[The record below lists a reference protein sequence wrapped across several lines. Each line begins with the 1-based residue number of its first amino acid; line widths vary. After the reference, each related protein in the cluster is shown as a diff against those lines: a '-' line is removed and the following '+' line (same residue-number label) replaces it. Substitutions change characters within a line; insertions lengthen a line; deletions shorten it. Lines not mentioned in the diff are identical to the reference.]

1 MSSFVF
7 HADRPVEKYHRSDI
21 LFMMMVLLL
30 WGLGLF
36 TLFVCTPEK
45 GERLFNNRY
54 YFVIRQLIWSAVG
67 FTGLVVLALIPMR
80 VLRKLLP
87 FIVLGSLVLCIAVI
101 IPSLGSA
108 RKGANRWFSVSRYW
122 TVQPSEFAKFAV
134 ILFLSNLFDKQARE
148 DGASQ
153 KEFYYPLIGL
163 FVFVITIFLQKDF
176 STGVFVFAV
185 GCLMFFVSGA
195 RMSWFGPLVL
205 LAIPTVV
212 FMIAMEPYRLMRVI
226 SFLNPDEYALS
237 TNYQILA
244 SQRAITAGGFW
255 GNGLGSEFNDVFKI
269 PEVQTDYIFAG
280 WADSMGL
287 VGVAAYFCALL
298 FFAWRGYR
306 TAFLCRDRFAAYASF
321 GCISMIFLQSLMNC
335 AVVCGAIPTT
345 GITLPFFSS
354 GGSSLVVTL
363 CMCGFVINASRC
375 DSDEDADTSAAG
387 AAARDTYNGKRS
399 DYE

>member
-1 MSSFVF
+1 MSAFMF
-7 HADRPVEKYHRSDI
+7 HAARPVEKYHKSDI

-54 YFVIRQLIWSAVG
+54 YFVIRQLVWSVVG
-67 FTGLVVLALIPMR
+67 FASLAFFAMIPIR

-87 FIVLGSLVLCIAVI
+87 FIVLGSLLLCIIAIV
-101 IPSLGSA
+101 PSLGSM
-108 RKGANRWFSVSRYW
+108 RKGASRWISLSRYW

-148 DGASQ
+148 DGGTQ

-163 FVFVITIFLQKDF
+163 FIFVITIFLQKDF
-176 STGVFVFAV
+176 STGVFMFIV

-205 LAIPTVV
+205 LAIPTVA
-212 FMIAMEPYRLMRVI
+212 FMIAIEPFRLMRVI
-226 SFLNPDEYALS
+226 SFLNPDEYSLT

-244 SQRAITAGGFW
+244 SQRAITAGGVW
-255 GNGLGSEFNDVFKI
+255 GNGLGSSFSDVYKI

-287 VGVAAYFCALL
+287 LGVAAYFCALL

-306 TAFLCRDRFAAYASF
+306 TALLCRDRFAAYAAF
-321 GCISMIFLQSLMNC
+321 GCISMIFIQSLMNC
-335 AVVCGAIPTT
+335 AVVCGAVPTT

-363 CMCGFVINASRC
+363 SMCGFVINASRC
-375 DSDEDADTSAAG
+375 DTDDDGRAVPSGAAG
-387 AAARDTYNGKRS
+387 R
-399 DYE
+399 EI

>member
-1 MSSFVF
+1 MSAFMF
-7 HADRPVEKYHRSDI
+7 HAARPVEKYHKSDI

-54 YFVIRQLIWSAVG
+54 YFVIRQLVWSVVG
-67 FTGLVVLALIPMR
+67 FASLAFFAMIPIR

-87 FIVLGSLVLCIAVI
+87 FIVLGSLLLCIIAIV
-101 IPSLGSA
+101 PSLGSM
-108 RKGANRWFSVSRYW
+108 RKGASRWISLSRYW

-148 DGASQ
+148 DGGTQ

-163 FVFVITIFLQKDF
+163 FIFVITIFLQKDF
-176 STGVFVFAV
+176 STGVFMFIV

-205 LAIPTVV
+205 LAIPTVA
-212 FMIAMEPYRLMRVI
+212 FMIAIEPFRLMRVI
-226 SFLNPDEYALS
+226 SFLNPDEYSLT

-255 GNGLGSEFNDVFKI
+255 GNGLGSSFSDVYKI

-287 VGVAAYFCALL
+287 LGVAAYFCALL

-306 TAFLCRDRFAAYASF
+306 TALLCRDRFAAYAAF
-321 GCISMIFLQSLMNC
+321 GCISMIFIQSLMNC
-335 AVVCGAIPTT
+335 AVVCGAVPTT

-363 CMCGFVINASRC
+363 SMCGFVINASRC
-375 DSDEDADTSAAG
+375 DTDDDGRTVPSGAAG
-387 AAARDTYNGKRS
+387 R
-399 DYE
+399 EI

>member
-1 MSSFVF
+1 VSAFMF
-7 HADRPVEKYHRSDI
+7 HAARPVEKYHKSDI

-54 YFVIRQLIWSAVG
+54 YFVIRQLVWSVVG
-67 FTGLVVLALIPMR
+67 FASLAFFAMIPIR

-87 FIVLGSLVLCIAVI
+87 FIVLGSLLLCIIAIV
-101 IPSLGSA
+101 PSLGSM
-108 RKGANRWFSVSRYW
+108 RKGASRWISLSRYW

-148 DGASQ
+148 DGGTQ

-163 FVFVITIFLQKDF
+163 FIFVITIFLQKDF
-176 STGVFVFAV
+176 STGVFMFIV

-205 LAIPTVV
+205 LAIPTVA
-212 FMIAMEPYRLMRVI
+212 FMIAIEPFRLMRVI
-226 SFLNPDEYALS
+226 SFLNPDEYSLT

-255 GNGLGSEFNDVFKI
+255 GNGLGSSFSDVYKI

-287 VGVAAYFCALL
+287 LGVAAYFCALL

-306 TAFLCRDRFAAYASF
+306 TALLCRDRFAAYAAF
-321 GCISMIFLQSLMNC
+321 GCISMIFIQSLMNC
-335 AVVCGAIPTT
+335 AVVCGAVPTT

-363 CMCGFVINASRC
+363 SMCGFVINASRC
-375 DSDEDADTSAAG
+375 DTDDDGRAVPSGAAG
-387 AAARDTYNGKRS
+387 R
-399 DYE
+399 EI

>member
-1 MSSFVF
+1 MSAFMF
-7 HADRPVEKYHRSDI
+7 HAARPVEKYHKSDI

-54 YFVIRQLIWSAVG
+54 YFVIRQLVWSVVG
-67 FTGLVVLALIPMR
+67 FASLAFFAMIPIR

-87 FIVLGSLVLCIAVI
+87 FIVLGSLLLCIIAIV
-101 IPSLGSA
+101 PSLGSM
-108 RKGANRWFSVSRYW
+108 RKGASRWISLSRYW

-148 DGASQ
+148 DGGTQ

-163 FVFVITIFLQKDF
+163 FIFVITIFLQKDF
-176 STGVFVFAV
+176 STGVFMFIV

-205 LAIPTVV
+205 LAIPTVA
-212 FMIAMEPYRLMRVI
+212 FMIAIEPFRLMRVI
-226 SFLNPDEYALS
+226 SFLNPDEYSLT

-255 GNGLGSEFNDVFKI
+255 GNGLGSSFSDVYKI

-287 VGVAAYFCALL
+287 LGVAAYFCALL

-306 TAFLCRDRFAAYASF
+306 TALLCRDRFAAYAAF
-321 GCISMIFLQSLMNC
+321 GCISMIFIQSLMNC
-335 AVVCGAIPTT
+335 AVVCGAVPTT

-363 CMCGFVINASRC
+363 SMCGFVINASRC
-375 DSDEDADTSAAG
+375 DTDDDGRAVPSG
-387 AAARDTYNGKRS
+387 ATGR
-399 DYE
+399 EI

>member
-1 MSSFVF
+1 MF
-7 HADRPVEKYHRSDI
+7 HAARPVEKYHKSDI

-54 YFVIRQLIWSAVG
+54 YFVIRQLVWSVVG
-67 FTGLVVLALIPMR
+67 FASLAFFAMIPIR

-87 FIVLGSLVLCIAVI
+87 FIVLGSLLLCIIAIV
-101 IPSLGSA
+101 PSLGSM
-108 RKGANRWFSVSRYW
+108 RKGASRWISLSRYW

-148 DGASQ
+148 DGGTQ

-163 FVFVITIFLQKDF
+163 FIFVITIFLQKDF
-176 STGVFVFAV
+176 STGVFMFIV

-205 LAIPTVV
+205 LAIPTVA
-212 FMIAMEPYRLMRVI
+212 FMIAIEPFRLMRVI
-226 SFLNPDEYALS
+226 SFLNPDEYSLT

-255 GNGLGSEFNDVFKI
+255 GNGLGSSFSDVYKI

-287 VGVAAYFCALL
+287 LGVAAYFCALL

-306 TAFLCRDRFAAYASF
+306 TALLCRDRFAAYAAF
-321 GCISMIFLQSLMNC
+321 GCISMIFIQSLMNC
-335 AVVCGAIPTT
+335 AVVCGAVPTT

-363 CMCGFVINASRC
+363 SMCGFVINASRC
-375 DSDEDADTSAAG
+375 DTDDDGRAVPSGAAG
-387 AAARDTYNGKRS
+387 R
-399 DYE
+399 EI

>member
-1 MSSFVF
+1 MSAFMF
-7 HADRPVEKYHRSDI
+7 HAARPVEKYHKSDI

-54 YFVIRQLIWSAVG
+54 YFVIRQLVWSVVG
-67 FTGLVVLALIPMR
+67 FASLAFFAMIPIR

-87 FIVLGSLVLCIAVI
+87 FIVLGSLLLCIIAIV
-101 IPSLGSA
+101 PSLGSM
-108 RKGANRWFSVSRYW
+108 RKGASRWISLSRYW

-148 DGASQ
+148 DGGTQ

-163 FVFVITIFLQKDF
+163 FIFVITIFLQKDF
-176 STGVFVFAV
+176 STGVFMFIV

-205 LAIPTVV
+205 LAIPTVA
-212 FMIAMEPYRLMRVI
+212 FMIAIEPFRLMRVI
-226 SFLNPDEYALS
+226 SFLNPDEYSLT

-255 GNGLGSEFNDVFKI
+255 GNGLGSSFSDVYKI

-287 VGVAAYFCALL
+287 LGVAAYFCALL

-306 TAFLCRDRFAAYASF
+306 TALLCRDRFAAYAAF
-321 GCISMIFLQSLMNC
+321 GCISMIFIQSLMNC
-335 AVVCGAIPTT
+335 AVVCGAVPTT

-363 CMCGFVINASRC
+363 SMCGFVINASRC
-375 DSDEDADTSAAG
+375 DTDDDGRAVPSGAAG
-387 AAARDTYNGKRS
+387 R
-399 DYE
+399 EI